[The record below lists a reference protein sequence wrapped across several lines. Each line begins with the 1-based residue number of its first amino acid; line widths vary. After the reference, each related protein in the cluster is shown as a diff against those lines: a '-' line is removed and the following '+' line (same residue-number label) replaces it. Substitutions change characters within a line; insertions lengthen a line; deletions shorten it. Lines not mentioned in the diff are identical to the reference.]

1 MTEQQR
7 KKEYNQKYYR
17 KHKERLKEEKKARY
31 HTARYQDA
39 PRTGAFRDWLRATG
53 TAYGALAEK
62 LGVGKSTICM
72 WQKGVQPVNLETI
85 RAALPELA
93 DYLEGA
99 T

>member
-7 KKEYNQKYYR
+7 KKEYNQKYYQ
-17 KHKERLKEEKKARY
+17 KHRERLKEEKKARY
-31 HTARYQDA
+31 HAARCQGSPETKAFCYWLNA
-39 PRTGAFRDWLRATG
+39 TGAE
-53 TAYGALAEK
+53 YGALAEK

-72 WQKGVQPVNLETI
+72 WKKGVQPVNLKTI

-99 T
+99 Q